1 MMPRVP
7 SIIGL
12 LLMSLMLSLAGC
24 DRSPKSGPS
33 VMLPGKRV
41 AELRQLTQ
49 LPHNATVHIA
59 IDTLGNLFYVTE
71 RDDGQDAAF
80 VVSESGIPRQ
90 TQLTAANILAAMG
103 ESVGG
108 RGNIQDLV
116 AGADGT
122 IYFYFS
128 GSKGA
133 SIRTAVGVYS
143 RRSESITL
151 AFNQSQLAAA
161 SGMGDSIGIARG
173 SLVPIGSRQIGLLL
187 RHTDG
192 WAFLSFFTDRPGPG
206 VDLKLGQPFKRVAL
220 DSESI
225 NLSRRQYELS
235 AGIGGNL
242 LLADHS
248 TGAIWELDPLSGQTK
263 IHTYLTAL
271 PRDVSSPLVI
281 NKDHLLLFIADSEPL
296 EADVNITIRRQ
307 LPQTSFPALV
317 EIAGTNFT
325 AIGREEFRAPAGF
338 PVYAMRIHQLLL
350 APDGTYIGYD
360 LASGQLMRIR
370 VTEEK

>member
-1 MMPRVP
+1 MMPSVS
-7 SIIGL
+7 SICR
-12 LLMSLMLSLAGC
+12 LLMFAAMLFAVGC

-116 AGADGT
+116 PGPDGT

-128 GSKGA
+128 GAKGS

-143 RRSESITL
+143 RRNESIAL

-161 SGMGDSIGIARG
+161 SGMGDSIGVARG
-173 SLVPIGSRQIGLLL
+173 SLVAMNSQQMGLLL
-187 RHTDG
+187 RHSDG
-192 WAFLSFFTDRPGPG
+192 WAFLNFSTQYPRGG
-206 VDLKLGQPFKRVAL
+206 VDLRLSQPFRNVML
-220 DSESI
+220 ESESI

-235 AGIGGNL
+235 SGIEGNL
-242 LLADHS
+242 LLSDHS
-248 TGAIWELDPLSGQTK
+248 TGAIWQLNPATGQAK

-271 PRDVSSPLVI
+271 PRDVSTPLVI

-296 EADVNITIRRQ
+296 EADVNITMRRQ

-317 EIAGTNFT
+317 EIASTNFT
-325 AIGREEFRAPAGF
+325 AIGREEFRAPGGF
-338 PVYAMRIHQLLL
+338 PVYTMRIHQLVL
-350 APDGTYIGYD
+350 APDGAYIGYD
-360 LASGQLMRIR
+360 LASGQLMKIR
-370 VTEEK
+370 VTEER